1 MNCFDTIGNLRKLVK
16 GDDCCDD
23 EFGKFLLK
31 NECIYLL
38 SMSKKFAPQL
48 TMPIALNSIRNN
60 QRYQVCKD
68 IISELNGIPYANIKG
83 AALSS
88 RICGNPAYR
97 LSGDIDLLISP
108 NYSDKLKEILINNG
122 FVQGRLVGDTIV
134 PFTRKEL
141 IYQKSFSHQLAPFIK
156 DTGKKICPF
165 VNIDVNLDIVWGEGN
180 FSVDMNE
187 FLTHTE
193 NFEIHGVKISRL
205 QPIWEF
211 ISLCMHH
218 YKDMNS
224 IYLIAERGLRLSEY
238 CDIFFYLIN
247 VLPNATELT
256 SVAKRYGV
264 DKYVYYC
271 IYYANEIFDDQRLSI
286 YLNKLES
293 MEARKLLNCYGL
305 TEAERCEW
313 HTPFPERL
321 LCDRFRDKFYSSLAE
336 DEQQKVQINRRFM

>member
-1 MNCFDTIGNLRKLVK
+1 MNCFDIISNLRKLVE
-16 GDDCCDD
+16 GDECCDD
-23 EFGKFLLK
+23 EFCKFLLK

-38 SMSKKFAPQL
+38 SKSEKFAPQL
-48 TMPIALNSIRNN
+48 TMQIALNSIMNN
-60 QRYQVCKD
+60 QRYQICKD
-68 IISELNGIPYANIKG
+68 VVTMLNGIPYAIIKG

-88 RICGNPAYR
+88 RIYENSAYR
-97 LSGDIDLLISP
+97 LSGDIDLLVSP
-108 NYSDKLKEILINNG
+108 NHSDKMKEILINNG
-122 FVQGRLVGDTIV
+122 FIQGRLVGNTIV

-165 VNIDVNLDIVWGEGN
+165 VNIDVNFDIVWGEEN
-180 FSVDMNE
+180 FSIDMNE

-193 NFEIHGVKISRL
+193 SFEIHGVKISRL

-224 IYLIAERGLRLSEY
+224 VYLIAERGFRLSEY

-247 VLPNATELT
+247 ASPNATELT

-271 IYYANEIFDDQRLSI
+271 IYYANKIFDDRRLSI

-293 MEARKLLNCYGL
+293 IEARKLLNCYGL
-305 TEAERCEW
+305 TEMERREW
-313 HTPFPERL
+313 NTPFFERL
-321 LCDRFRDKFYSSLAE
+321 LDDRFRDKFFLHLTDKE
-336 DEQQKVQINRRFM
+336 RRKIQINRRFM